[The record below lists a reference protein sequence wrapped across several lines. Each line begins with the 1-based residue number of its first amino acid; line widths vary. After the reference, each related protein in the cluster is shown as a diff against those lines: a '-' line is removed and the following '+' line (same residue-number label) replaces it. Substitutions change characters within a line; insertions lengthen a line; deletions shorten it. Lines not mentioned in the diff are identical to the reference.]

1 MGRYSCESDRENVDE
16 VKQPNFFI
24 IGAPKCGTTSL
35 ARYLGDHPQ
44 VFVTTPK
51 EPCYFSRS
59 LTVDRVQRRSKAC
72 HRSLEGY
79 LHLFDAATERHQLRG
94 DATTRNLRC
103 EAALFEIKALV
114 PEARLIVMLRDP
126 TEFIPSWHAQK
137 IHEKQEVEYDLEKAW
152 RLEES
157 RRQGTNVPGRLKATD
172 AVFYSQVARMGS
184 QVERLLQIFPRE
196 QVHLIVLDDLRKNP
210 RDVYVRTLEFLG
222 AIDDGRTDF
231 EVHNPRRTS
240 KRGILSLFGLGKSPI
255 PIVGPSPKFEAE
267 LRHHFVGEVEK
278 LERILGRDLSSWKPK

>member
-1 MGRYSCESDRENVDE
+1 MDE
-16 VKQPNFFI
+16 VKRPNFFI

-35 ARYLGDHPQ
+35 ARYLGDHPH

-79 LHLFDAATERHQLRG
+79 LHLFDASTEQHQLRG

-114 PEARLIVMLRDP
+114 PEARLIVMLSNP
-126 TEFIPSWHAQK
+126 AEFIPSWHAQK

-157 RRQGTNVPGRLKATD
+157 RRHGMNLPGTLKATD
-172 AVFYSQVARMGS
+172 ALFYSQVARLGS
-184 QVERLLQIFPRE
+184 QVERLLEIFPRK
-196 QVHLIVLDDLRKNP
+196 QVHLIILDDLRENP
-210 RDVYVRTLEFLG
+210 QSVYARTLEFLG
-222 AIDDGRTDF
+222 VVDDGRSDF
-231 EVHNPRRTS
+231 EVHNKRRTS
-240 KRGILSLFGLGKSPI
+240 KRGVLSLLGLGKTQAS
-255 PIVGPSPKFEAE
+255 IVGASPQFENE
-267 LRHHFVGEVEK
+267 LRQYFVDEVEK
-278 LERILGRDLSSWKPK
+278 LERILGRDLRSWKPK